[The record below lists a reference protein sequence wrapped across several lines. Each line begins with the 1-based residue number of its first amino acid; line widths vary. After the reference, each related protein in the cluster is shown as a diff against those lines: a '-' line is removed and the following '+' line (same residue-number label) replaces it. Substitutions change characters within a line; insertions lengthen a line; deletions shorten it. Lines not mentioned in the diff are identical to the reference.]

1 MKKTK
6 LLFAGLFAFLFLFLS
21 SLHAQNVKMKI
32 PSIAGLPADGEDLLA
47 FEVSDTAHTSQ
58 HGSGS
63 GAGRTNFEVTKIK
76 KLSSASTN
84 ELWKRSLQ
92 GTHLPEVQFE
102 FYNSSNAVFY
112 KIVLKDVTVS
122 HFSYLSPEC
131 SNCPRLVHQVWF
143 DYDKIEVT
151 DVATGNTVKW
161 DRSGNII
168 Y

>member
-1 MKKTK
+1 MKRMTMTVLSAVLFM
-6 LLFAGLFAFLFLFLS
+6 LLFQ
-21 SLHAQNVKMKI
+21 SLNAQNIKMKI
-32 PSIAGLPADGEDLLA
+32 PSISGLPADGEDLIA
-47 FEVSDTAHTSQ
+47 FEVSDTLRGGLS
-58 HGSGS
+58 HGGGS
-63 GAGRTNFEVTKIK
+63 GAGKTEFEMAKIK

-102 FYNSSNAVFY
+102 FYNNSNTLFY
-112 KIVLKDVTVS
+112 KIVLKDVTVN
-122 HFSYLSPEC
+122 HFSYLAPEC
-131 SNCPRLVHQVWF
+131 SNCPRLFHQVWF

-161 DRSGNII
+161 DRSGNNT